1 MSSPRRALLASVT
14 AVLLATL
21 NAAPGLS
28 AQDQTP
34 TTPQPP
40 LVSEQLVTAVLDPSG
55 LPTEAQLFN
64 RIVATDVPTD
74 SVTATT
80 STVDLRYLDRTGA
93 PPVNGTTVTYS
104 VGGPGQTTAST
115 QALFDK
121 PLPVA
126 FHAEY
131 ATSGVGANGINPN
144 SVTGRDGDLA
154 ITYTATN
161 TDVVN
166 QPITYTNA
174 AGNQKTKEQPVFA
187 PFVGTVIATLPSD
200 IELRDA
206 GTAVVSTTTEGLT
219 ALQWNLV
226 LYPPLGSFQ
235 QVMAFQISG
244 NDLTVPAVRMEVI
257 PVSNSQDPAVG
268 FSSTLLS
275 DSVTGSTELA
285 GALTELDDSTLQL
298 AAGARDLAAA
308 QDAAVAGTESA
319 ATGSAGIAL
328 GADQLTKSLGD
339 LSSGLDDL
347 AGPNGLSGAVDATAQ
362 LAEAVSDIAD
372 IIGADSDPSINP
384 EPPLPSRVTLVQA
397 SRVSQT
403 IAEGLQRAA
412 NEAAADDAAAVT
424 ALQAARAKL
433 CDPPATPSQDGCGD
447 LTTAL
452 INASLAA
459 VKSSGVASGLTNLN
473 TQVLAKITNGL
484 IAVSTRLKSTNGQ
497 SVYSGLEDLEKAL
510 AQAVE
515 AVDALAAGSASAV
528 TGADGLSTGTSDL
541 ADGLGELA
549 AGSNVIAQGSEQ
561 LSGLAVQLQTEG
573 TSQVLSQVIDSS
585 SQPALANAYLTAA
598 SDRAG
603 DASPYPPPTDAVARV
618 AYVYSLDPPAPEA
631 GISPAAIAI
640 GLIVLAALVVVMVRR
655 LRRPSSSPA

>member
-131 ATSGVGANGINPN
+131 ATSGDGANGINPN

-161 TDVVN
+161 TNVVN

-275 DSVTGSTELA
+275 DSVAGSTELA

-308 QDAAVAGTESA
+308 QDSAVAGTESA

-347 AGPNGLSGAVDATAQ
+347 AGPNGLSVAVDATAQ

-372 IIGADSDPSINP
+372 IIGADSDPRIA
-384 EPPLPSRVTLVQA
+384 PPLPSQATLVQA
-397 SRVSQT
+397 SKLSQK
-403 IAEGLQRAA
+403 IADQLQLAA
-412 NEAAADDAAAVT
+412 YDAAADDAAAVT
-424 ALQAARAKL
+424 ALRAAIATL
-433 CDPPATPSQDGCGD
+433 CDPPATPPKDGCDD
-447 LTTAL
+447 LQTAL
-452 INASLAA
+452 NSALLA
-459 VKSSGVASGLTNLN
+459 KKQSSGVARGLTNLN
-473 TQVLAKITNGL
+473 TQVLAEITNGL

-497 SVYSGLEDLEKAL
+497 SVYSGLENLEKAL

-528 TGADGLSTGTSDL
+528 TGADELSTGTSDL

-655 LRRPSSSPA
+655 LRSPSSSPA